1 LTEGTPIN
9 REWVL
14 VTHDGTV
21 IVDWGDD
28 KYMDTL
34 SGKFIDIKEN
44 EISHH
49 PTNEELDWL
58 VHINRVVKHDAKSV
72 WFTKLPERPQ
82 RTID

>member
-1 LTEGTPIN
+1 LTQGTPIN

-28 KYMDTL
+28 KYMDIL
-34 SGKFIDIKEN
+34 SGQIVNIKEN

-49 PTNEELDWL
+49 PSNEELDFL
-58 VHINRVVKHDAKSV
+58 VRINRVIRYDSKSV

-82 RTID
+82 KTID